1 MRYNLFQFYSD
12 RIFRRN
18 CWHFTDEQIQHTSY
32 NNKMKNTL
40 VFFVFLY
47 ISFGILDGTPACP
60 GICTGN
66 SACPSGKYFSLFKL
80 SLGNFL
86 KLKMPMYISKVSY
99 ALKEAYPRVC
109 LDAQKVLM
117 LTNHMELLL
126 MRTWCKTISE
136 LFTIENFCEIYLTY
150 FIDRFVVRYHAVC

>member
-1 MRYNLFQFYSD
+1 
-12 RIFRRN
+12 
-18 CWHFTDEQIQHTSY
+18 
-32 NNKMKNTL
+32 MKNTF

-109 LDAQKVLM
+109 LDAQKELM

-126 MRTWCKTISE
+126 MRTWCKTDKILSDLTLDLK
-136 LFTIENFCEIYLTY
+136 LFQNCSIENFCEIYLAY
-150 FIDRFVVRYHAVC
+150 FIDRFVVRYYAVC